1 MEIETHCA
9 TRGIPSVN
17 GAKTQQTQ
25 VLVDALHG
33 ILERTAQ
40 GEVVRGELLR
50 NVQDTARKQV
60 PCTKLRRTSVR
71 HSEVAEKGWLDDH
84 RWATGTFIAKLGTA
98 SDIIWHQ
105 APTAGVSGIGMG
117 QGDDRFIVVTQSKA
131 QGKRFFQLQ
140 SGGRL
145 HGGDCTFSLDV
156 DYKFVRGY
164 MTCHLTGYDSSISE
178 VISFGESWAYPGTI
192 VQYHCSRP
200 SSSHQWYAGT
210 MQQSMCNLN
219 FHHT

>member
-60 PCTKLRRTSVR
+60 PCTKLRRMSVR

-131 QGKRFFQLQ
+131 QGERFFQLQ

-178 VISFGESWAYPGTI
+178 VISFGESWAYHRAVPLFTATI
-192 VQYHCSRP
+192 IAPMVC
-200 SSSHQWYAGT
+200 WYYAT
-210 MQQSMCNLN
+210 V
-219 FHHT
+219 HV